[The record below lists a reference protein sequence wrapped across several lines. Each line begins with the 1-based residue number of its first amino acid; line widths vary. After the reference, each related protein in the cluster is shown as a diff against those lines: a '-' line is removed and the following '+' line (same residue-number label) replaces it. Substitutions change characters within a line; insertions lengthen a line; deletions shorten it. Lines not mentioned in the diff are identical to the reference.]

1 MTSSS
6 FVFMTSWL
14 NFFVVD
20 MFILWLIN
28 CQTFTLISWKLQISI
43 SKFRVTSEAVSRFFY
58 KKHFYKQRQ
67 AEIGKKIKQ
76 MLSNTLRVNF
86 SYLKMIHILHLRY
99 YSKIIVHILKRKQ
112 KKYICKSED
121 ENEK

>member
-20 MFILWLIN
+20 MFISWLIN

-67 AEIGKKIKQ
+67 AESGKKIKQ